1 MLLHKCTKNENH
13 MMYGSLGTECE
24 RHNFLSFW
32 GILCPFTLVYHKW
45 QSCDIWFLRYQEQQ
59 TEFLV
64 ILGHFW
70 HFYLINSLKNQNF
83 EKTKKASENIII
95 LHLCTANDNHVI
107 NISWDMEHDRQK
119 FFIILGHFCLF
130 PLLRT
135 QKIKVL
141 KNWKKLKD
149 ILLFHTCVSQMTS
162 KSCLF
167 PETWTATDIIFYNFG
182 PFFALLPPFF
192 TSGDIILH
200 NVPKNLIIGCTDH
213 WSNWSCDECNFY
225 FSFWAIFCLFIP

>member
-1 MLLHKCTKNENH
+1 MLLHMCTKNENH

-119 FFIILGHFCLF
+119 FFIILGHFCLS
-130 PLLRT
+130 PP
-135 QKIKVL
+135 
-141 KNWKKLKD
+141 KNPKNQSFEKLKKAEGYIIISHLCITND
-149 ILLFHTCVSQMTS
+149 KQIMFVSWDMD
-162 KSCLF
+162 CNRH
-167 PETWTATDIIFYNFG
+167 NF
-182 PFFALLPPFF
+182 L
-192 TSGDIILH
+192 
-200 NVPKNLIIGCTDH
+200 
-213 WSNWSCDECNFY
+213 
-225 FSFWAIFCLFIP
+225 